1 MASFPASQ
9 SKQFIFFLFVVCV
22 LFQFPSCLV
31 LTGPLLSSLPSTQS
45 FKSHI
50 GTTSRC
56 YSSHG
61 FQVRLCL
68 VLFEESCCE
77 VWLATRQVFEL
88 PPWRCLP
95 GWSQTRGD
103 CGLPP
108 HQLPLHL
115 SHQHSRPGK
124 QQQDRG
130 PWNIIKGLAAL
141 IIMLGLFVL
150 DLLLHQM
157 SNCLPAKSTLSC

>member
-1 MASFPASQ
+1 MASFPVSPNNLYF
-9 SKQFIFFLFVVCV
+9 SCFVS
-22 LFQFPSCLV
+22 QFPSRLV

-45 FKSHI
+45 SKSHI
-50 GTTSRC
+50 GTTLRC

-68 VLFEESCCE
+68 VLFEESCWSLI
-77 VWLATRQVFEL
+77 VATRQVFEL

-95 GWSQTRGD
+95 GWGQARGD
-103 CGLPP
+103 RGLPP

-124 QQQDRG
+124 QGQDRG